1 MSLKLIKMKNKKA
14 LFFGLLVII
23 AVFFS
28 FQSRFFEI
36 AKQIEIYNNLFKELN
51 INYIDEINPGELTDK
66 AIKNTLKNLDPYTR
80 FYNEQD
86 VEDARIGREGEYGG
100 IGIAVYY
107 TKKGILI
114 SEVYKGFPADKAG
127 LKAGDI
133 ITTINGQ
140 NLTEIA
146 KSQYGQMLKGTPNKA
161 LSLGVNSNGNIKK
174 ISLKLDR
181 ITVNPVPFYRM
192 IDAQTGYIVL
202 TKFTSQKATEQVAN
216 AFNELKEKGM
226 KNLVFDLRNNPG
238 GSLFDAV
245 NITNLFIDK
254 GLKVVDTRGK
264 TKKNTRIYK
273 TKREALD
280 TKIPVVVLI
289 NDRSASASE
298 IVSGALQDYD
308 RAVIMGERSFGKGL
322 VQRYFKLNYGTQM
335 KATISKYYTPSGRC
349 IQELDYSNRNIKTGK
364 VPKFSDGIVSTFK
377 TKNGRTVYDGGGVTP
392 DVKTGFSKKSTETKK
407 LLKSKAI
414 FNFVTDF
421 THKNPNLA
429 TDNFLFKATNFNDFK
444 NYLLTIDTSFVT
456 TQEKLFKKAYIS
468 VKKNNAIVSEYQ
480 KIINK
485 LKADK
490 VDQISLNEAFL
501 STEIQNQIIKRYVYK
516 QGLFAHQLQND
527 KTISK
532 AVHLLKNQK
541 KYNKIL
547 TR

>member
-421 THKNPNLA
+421 THKNPNLN

-444 NYLLTIDTSFVT
+444 NYLLTIDTGFVT

-501 STEIQNQIIKRYVYK
+501 SAEIQNQIIKRYVYK

>member
-146 KSQYGQMLKGTPNKA
+146 KSQYAQMLKGTPNKA
-161 LSLGVNSNGNIKK
+161 LSLGVNSNGNTKK

-264 TKKNTRIYK
+264 TKKNTRVYK
-273 TKREALD
+273 TKREPLD
-280 TKIPVVVLI
+280 TKIPVVLLI

-392 DVKTGFSKKSTETKK
+392 DVKIGFSKKSTETKK

-429 TDNFLFKATNFNDFK
+429 TADFLFKATNFNDFK

-456 TQEKLFKKAYIS
+456 TQEKLFKKAYLS
-468 VKKNNAIVSEYQ
+468 VKKNNAIVLEYQ